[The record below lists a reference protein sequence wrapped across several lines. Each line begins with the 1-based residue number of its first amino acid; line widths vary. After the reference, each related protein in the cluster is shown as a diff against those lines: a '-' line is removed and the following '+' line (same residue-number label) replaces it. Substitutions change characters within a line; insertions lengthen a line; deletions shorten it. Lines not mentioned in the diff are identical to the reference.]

1 METSSPMRSVPLKI
15 LRDPSSS
22 RPAPMPLMP
31 MMPMMLGLALVLMF
45 TGCGESDGPASSDAG
60 VRLPTPSDLDE
71 YDPGVRNEIF
81 AQLARLEQATSD
93 PAAWARLGD
102 LYLAHDRPALAIECY
117 DATLALDPDLV
128 RPRYL
133 RAWAHHDQGALDAA
147 RSDIERVIELDPTS
161 THPKWRAA
169 GWLVEAG
176 ELDAAAR
183 LAEASIVPPDV
194 DLNGVRMLASI
205 RLDQGRPEDCVAL
218 LEPVVRSRPKD
229 RGSHYVLGRAKQI
242 LGRTEESVRHLRLAG
257 DARSTF
263 GDPWLNE
270 LSTRRT
276 DLAARLIE
284 VQTRSNEDRHDE
296 AMAGIQSL
304 TALYGP
310 RREIRYATLVVLANR
325 GDHAG
330 LLEAVPALVADEPA
344 WALPRFREA
353 QAALAIARTV
363 SPPDAAGIG
372 RAISAANAG
381 IELAPG
387 AVEGYELLGDASG
400 TGGRWLEAAAAYRRC
415 VELAPFVAR
424 HHVQLAD
431 ALVRSGD
438 PMAGVEVADAMD
450 RDFGRSVDAA
460 LVRARA
466 FAMFGRLDEARAIL
480 EQCRRALPDHPGIAR
495 TDAAIRRGRP

>member
-1 METSSPMRSVPLKI
+1 MRILPPKFVRDSSPTRSGLF
-15 LRDPSSS
+15 PSLTVSVGL
-22 RPAPMPLMP
+22 AVVA
-31 MMPMMLGLALVLMF
+31 MLG
-45 TGCGESDGPASSDAG
+45 GCGDTGGSDSAAGTTKPGFELPIPGDLDGYDVG
-60 VRLPTPSDLDE
+60 VRDA
-71 YDPGVRNEIF
+71 I
-81 AQLARLEQATSD
+81 LAELERLGAATSD
-93 PAAWARLGD
+93 PVAWARLGD

-117 DATLALDPDLV
+117 DACLALAPDRV
-128 RPRYL
+128 RTRYL

-147 RSDIERVIELDPTS
+147 RADIERVIELDPTS

-176 ELDAAAR
+176 ELDAASR
-183 LAEASIVPPDV
+183 LAEASIVPPEV

-242 LGRTEESVRHLRLAG
+242 LGRTEESARHLRLAG

-270 LSTRRT
+270 LATRRT

-284 VQTRSNEDRHDE
+284 VQKRSNEDRHDE
-296 AMAGIQSL
+296 AMSL
-304 TALYGP
+304 IDALTRLYGP
-310 RREIRYATLVVLANR
+310 RREIRYAALVVLANR
-325 GDHAG
+325 GDHVA
-330 LLEAVPALVADEPA
+330 LLAEVPGLVADEPA
-344 WALPRFREA
+344 WSLPRFREA
-353 QAALAIARTV
+353 QSALAVARTTV
-363 SPPDAAGIG
+363 PPDPAGVQRAVEAA
-372 RAISAANAG
+372 STG
-381 IELAPG
+381 IELASG
-387 AVEGYELLGDASG
+387 AVEGHELLGEAFG
-400 TGGRWLEAAAAYRRC
+400 AGGRWLEAAAAYRRC
-415 VELAPFVAR
+415 VDLAPFVAR

-438 PMAGVEVADAMD
+438 PVAGVEVVDAMD

-466 FAMFGRLDEARAIL
+466 FVMFGRLEEARAIL
-480 EQCRRALPDHPGIAR
+480 EQCRRALPDHPGIPR
-495 TDAAIRRGRP
+495 TEAAIRQGRP

>member
-1 METSSPMRSVPLKI
+1 MRTVPPKFVPDPSRSRSVLLPSLSMSVGIAVVTI
-15 LRDPSSS
+15 L
-22 RPAPMPLMP
+22 
-31 MMPMMLGLALVLMF
+31 G
-45 TGCGESDGPASSDAG
+45 GCDDAG
-60 VRLPTPSDLDE
+60 SPRVVPAGLELPTPSDLDD
-71 YDPGVRNEIF
+71 YDAGVRIEI
-81 AQLARLEQATSD
+81 LAELERLEEATSD
-93 PAAWARLGD
+93 PVAWSRLGD

-117 DATLALDPDLV
+117 DTSLELAPDRV

-147 RSDIERVIELDPTS
+147 RADIERVIELDPTS

-176 ELDAAAR
+176 ELEAASR

-218 LEPVVRSRPKD
+218 LEPLVRSRPKD

-242 LGRTEESVRHLRLAG
+242 LGRTEESARHLRLAG

-270 LSTRRT
+270 LSARRS
-276 DLAARLIE
+276 DLAARLID
-284 VQTRSNEDRHDE
+284 VQRLSNEDRHDE
-296 AMAGIQSL
+296 AMALIDSL

-310 RREIRYATLVVLANR
+310 RREIRYAAIVVLANR

-330 LLEAVPALVADEPA
+330 LLEIVPALVADEPA
-344 WALPRFREA
+344 WSLPRFREA
-353 QAALAIARTV
+353 QSSLAIARATTPAEPAGVARAVAAATV
-363 SPPDAAGIG
+363 
-372 RAISAANAG
+372 G

-387 AVEGYELLGDASG
+387 AVEGYELLGDALG
-400 TGGRWLEAAAAYRRC
+400 VGGRWLEAATAYRRC

-424 HHVQLAD
+424 HHIQLAD

-438 PMAGVEVADAMD
+438 PMAGVEVVDAMD

-466 FAMFGRLDEARAIL
+466 FAVFGRLEEAKAIL

-495 TDAAIRRGRP
+495 TDAAIRQARP

>member
-1 METSSPMRSVPLKI
+1 MRTAPLKI
-15 LRDPSSS
+15 LRTQCRSVAVVAPSVLLGF
-22 RPAPMPLMP
+22 AVALMS
-31 MMPMMLGLALVLMF
+31 G
-45 TGCGESDGPASSDAG
+45 GCGESGGSVSADAD
-60 VRLPTPSDLDE
+60 RTLPTPSDLDE
-71 YDPGVRNEIF
+71 YDVGVRIEI
-81 AQLARLEQATSD
+81 LAELERLGKSPSD

-102 LYLAHDRPALAIECY
+102 LYLAHDRPALAIESY
-117 DATLALDPDLV
+117 DASLALAPDLV

-133 RAWAHHDQGALDAA
+133 RAWAHHDQGELDAA
-147 RSDIERVIELDPTS
+147 RADIERVIELDPDR

-169 GWLVEAG
+169 SWLVEAG
-176 ELDAAAR
+176 ELEAASR

-194 DLNGVRMLASI
+194 DLNGVRMLAAI
-205 RLDQGRPEDCVAL
+205 RLDQGRPEDCVKL
-218 LEPVVRSRPKD
+218 LEPVVRSQPKD
-229 RGSHYVLGRAKQI
+229 RGSHYVLGRAKQL
-242 LGRTEESVRHLRLAG
+242 LGRTEESARHLRLAG

-270 LSTRRT
+270 LSNRRS

-296 AMAGIQSL
+296 AMNLIDSL
-304 TALYGP
+304 TTMYGP

-344 WALPRFREA
+344 WPLPRFREA

-363 SPPDAAGIG
+363 TPPDAAGVD
-372 RAISAANAG
+372 RAVAAANAG
-381 IELAPG
+381 IRLAPG
-387 AVEGYELLGDASG
+387 AIEGYELLGEASG
-400 TGGRWLEAAAAYRRC
+400 TGGRWLDAATAYRRC
-415 VELAPFVAR
+415 VELAPFIAR

-438 PMAGVEVADAMD
+438 PMAGVEVVDAMD

-466 FAMFGRLDEARAIL
+466 FVMFGRLEEAKAIL
-480 EQCRRALPDHPGIAR
+480 EQCRRALPEHPGIPR

>member
-1 METSSPMRSVPLKI
+1 MRNATPKI
-15 LRDPSSS
+15 VRIPSRS
-22 RPAPMPLMP
+22 RPAPMRWIL
-31 MMPMMLGLALVLMF
+31 LGVTIAMVCA
-45 TGCGESDGPASSDAG
+45 GCGDAG
-60 VRLPTPSDLDE
+60 RPESARAGQELPTPSDLDT
-71 YDPGVRNEIF
+71 YDVGVRTEI
-81 AQLARLEQATSD
+81 LAELERLGAETSD

-102 LYLAHDRPALAIECY
+102 LYLAHDRPALAIRCY
-117 DATLALDPDLV
+117 DKSLGLAPELV

-133 RAWAHHDQGALDAA
+133 RAWANHDQGALDAA
-147 RSDIERVIELDPTS
+147 RADIERVIELDPTS

-176 ELDAAAR
+176 ELEAAAR

-194 DLNGVRMLASI
+194 DLNGIRMLASI

-218 LEPVVRSRPKD
+218 LEPLVRSRPKD
-229 RGSHYVLGRAKQI
+229 RGSHYTLGRAKQI
-242 LGRTEESVRHLRLAG
+242 LGRTEESARHLRLAG

-270 LSTRRT
+270 LSNRRS
-276 DLAARLIE
+276 DLAARLID
-284 VQTRSNEDRHDE
+284 VQTRSNQDRHDE
-296 AMAGIQSL
+296 AMGLIDSL
-304 TALYGP
+304 TAMYGP
-310 RREIRYATLVVLANR
+310 RREIRYAALVVLANR

-330 LLEAVPALVADEPA
+330 VLEAVPGLVAEEPA

-353 QAALAIARTV
+353 QSALAIARTATPADPGGV
-363 SPPDAAGIG
+363 D
-372 RAISAANAG
+372 RAVAAANAG

-387 AVEGYELLGDASG
+387 AIEGYELLGEASG
-400 TGGRWLEAAAAYRRC
+400 TRGRWLDAAAAYRRC
-415 VELAPFVAR
+415 VELAPFIAR

-438 PMAGVEVADAMD
+438 PMAGVEVVDAMD

-466 FAMFGRLDEARAIL
+466 FAMFGRFDEAKAIL
-480 EQCRRALPDHPGIAR
+480 DQCRRALPGHPGIPR
-495 TDAAIRRGRP
+495 TDAAIRGGRP

>member
-1 METSSPMRSVPLKI
+1 MSL
-15 LRDPSSS
+15 
-22 RPAPMPLMP
+22 
-31 MMPMMLGLALVLMF
+31 MPMMLGLALVLMF

-60 VRLPTPSDLDE
+60 IRLPTPSDLDE
-71 YDPGVRNEIF
+71 YDPGVRNEIV
-81 AQLARLEQATSD
+81 AELGRLEQATSD
-93 PAAWARLGD
+93 PTAWARLGD

-176 ELDAAAR
+176 ELDDAAR
-183 LAEASIVPPDV
+183 LAEASVVPPDV

-242 LGRTEESVRHLRLAG
+242 LGRTDESARHLRLAG
-257 DARSTF
+257 DAR
-263 GDPWLNE
+263 
-270 LSTRRT
+270 
-276 DLAARLIE
+276 
-284 VQTRSNEDRHDE
+284 
-296 AMAGIQSL
+296 SL

-344 WALPRFREA
+344 WALPRFREG

-363 SPPDAAGIG
+363 SPPDTAGID

-495 TDAAIRRGRP
+495 TDAVIRRGRP